1 LFFMRRAILI
11 LALVVIPGGGCGTDV
26 AGPSASFHA
35 CLLTEPIA
43 LDIGQFVSFH
53 GSGNR
58 AVCLSAL
65 DDDAAFL
72 YLPFV
77 AGPPAASD
85 EPGPALPIRVLGGGI
100 ASPGWQ
106 AGAPPGADRLPELR
120 MDPGDHGRIRERE
133 IAELQPLLRPGPP
146 DAPAPVARAAPTAPP
161 SVDEVVELNVAL
173 SCSDRDT
180 RRARVMAVTDRAVIV
195 AEEALADR
203 LPAAQYAAFGAAF
216 DNLVHPVV
224 TRHFGEATDIDG
236 NGRIIIFFTGMV
248 NGLNPAG
255 SNGVTAGVFWAGDLF
270 PAAATSRLQACPAGN
285 QAELF
290 YLAVPDPMGTLG
302 PPIAAAWLAE
312 RAVRVMAHEY
322 QHLINAARRLYV
334 NEAPGF
340 EQVWLNEGLSHVAEE
355 LLFFEATGLPRGA
368 NLTWSAIESTPGA
381 SLAYDRYMAGN
392 RMNLGR
398 FLERPDTTSPMGRDG
413 LATRG
418 ATWSLLRYAADRHGQ
433 GDEAFFFQLAN
444 ATRTGL
450 ENLDQAVA
458 GAALEWMLDWAIALY
473 TDHLVPGLDPR
484 HTHPS
489 WNLRDIHR
497 IPGGGYPLGPA
508 ALGPLTP
515 VDLALLP
522 GGAGFLSFG
531 VAAGDRAAI
540 HVESAGA
547 TPPRALRGSFLR
559 LR

>member
-1 LFFMRRAILI
+1 MRPTILVLAS
-11 LALVVIPGGGCGTDV
+11 LALIPGGGCGTDV
-26 AGPSASFHA
+26 AGPPASFHA
-35 CLLTEPIA
+35 CLLTEPVA
-43 LDIGQFVSFH
+43 LDVGQMVSFR
-53 GSGNR
+53 GPGNR
-58 AVCLSAL
+58 AVCLSAMGGG
-65 DDDAAFL
+65 ATFL
-72 YLPFV
+72 YLPFL
-77 AGPPAASD
+77 AGPPASSD
-85 EPGPALPIRVLGGGI
+85 EPGPAVPVRVLGGGI
-100 ASPGWQ
+100 SSPGSQ
-106 AGAPPGADRLPELR
+106 AAAHSGVDRLSGLR
-120 MDPGDHGRIRERE
+120 LDPGVHGRIRERE

-146 DAPAPVARAAPTAPP
+146 GAPTPVARAAPRDLP
-161 SVDEVVELNVAL
+161 SVGQVMELNVAL
-173 SCSDRDT
+173 SCSDRDVH
-180 RRARVMAVTDRAVIV
+180 RARVMAVTDRAVIV

-203 LPAAQYAAFGAAF
+203 LPAAQYVAFGAAF
-216 DNLVHPVV
+216 DTLVHPVA
-224 TRHFGEATDIDG
+224 TRHFGESTDIDG
-236 NGRIIIFFTGMV
+236 NGRIIVFFTSMV

-255 SNGVTAGVFWAGDLF
+255 SNGVTTGVFWAGDLF
-270 PAAATSRLQACPAGN
+270 PATATSRLQACPAGN
-285 QAELF
+285 QAEVF

-322 QHLINAARRLYV
+322 QHLLNAARRLYV

-340 EQVWLNEGLSHVAEE
+340 EQIWLNEGLSHVAEE

-368 NLTWSAIESTPGA
+368 NLTWSRIESTPGA

-418 ATWSLLRYAADRHGQ
+418 AIWSFLRYAADRRGQ

-444 ATRTGL
+444 ATRAGL
-450 ENLDQAVA
+450 DNLDQAVG

-473 TDHLVPGLDPR
+473 ADGLVPELDPR

-508 ALGPLTP
+508 SLGPLTP
-515 VDLALLP
+515 VDLALVP
-522 GGAGFLSFG
+522 GGAGYLAFG
-531 VAAGDRAAI
+531 VDAGDRAAI

-547 TPPRALRGSFLR
+547 TPPSTLRGSFLR